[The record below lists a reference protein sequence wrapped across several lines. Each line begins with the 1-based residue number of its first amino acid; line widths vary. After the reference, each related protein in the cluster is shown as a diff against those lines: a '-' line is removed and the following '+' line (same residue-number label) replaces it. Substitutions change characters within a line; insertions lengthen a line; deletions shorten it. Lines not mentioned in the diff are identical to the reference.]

1 MYLEFEKNRP
11 DDVLLECMFER
22 FKPLKFDKE
31 GRDLDGGKQEMHVLD
46 FLIAMNLL
54 SRVIYDKKMKMI
66 FELCDDD
73 DDGCMRPA
81 EILYMLQRLERIFCK
96 ECSNISLN
104 STILLQTISDKRA
117 E

>member
-1 MYLEFEKNRP
+1 MSKVFKDERSTLNATISFKEFQRIMFMEFDKNRP

-22 FKPLKFDKE
+22 FKPLKFDRDGKE
-31 GRDLDGGKQEMHVLD
+31 LESGRQEMHVLD

-54 SRVIYDKKMKMI
+54 SRVVYDKKMKMI

-81 EILYMLQRLERIFCK
+81 EILYML
-96 ECSNISLN
+96 
-104 STILLQTISDKRA
+104 
-117 E
+117 